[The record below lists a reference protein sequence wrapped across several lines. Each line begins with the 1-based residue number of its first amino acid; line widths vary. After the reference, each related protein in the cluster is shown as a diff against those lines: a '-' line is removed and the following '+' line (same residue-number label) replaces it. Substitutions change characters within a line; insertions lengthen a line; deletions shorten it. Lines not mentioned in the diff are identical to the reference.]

1 MTRRLHCLLL
11 LLPFAAATISTAAA
25 ARATTASDVAAL
37 PASAESAAAA
47 APELQT
53 TTLDTIVVSGRQP
66 GPGLWKV
73 SRDGHVMWVL
83 GTISP
88 LPRRMEWASEEVEA
102 TVAASQEVLMPPS
115 VSFTAEGAA
124 FGGIFLIPSLMK
136 ARNNPDGEK
145 LQDVL
150 PAEDYARWTRL
161 KQKYLGRDR
170 GVEKRRP
177 MMAGAKLQE
186 EALDD
191 EDLSTRDIATRLVEK
206 VAKKHDVAITR
217 PSVAL
222 VIKDAK
228 AALREFRDTPLDDL
242 DCFRRTLDRVENDIE
257 SMKLRANAWALGE
270 VGILA
275 SLPYTDN
282 FRACTDAVFETRFA
296 RQRGLDDL
304 GQRVDAEWVAA
315 AEQALAKNERTFAVV
330 PMYFMLREGGL
341 LAKLQARGYTVEA
354 PDARARAEA
363 EAEATEASGEAAEAA
378 EPSGGADA
386 P

>member
-11 LLPFAAATISTAAA
+11 LLPFGAATISTAAA
-25 ARATTASDVAAL
+25 TRTATASDVASL
-37 PASAESAAAA
+37 PASADPAATAA
-47 APELQT
+47 PAPELQT

-73 SRDGHVMWVL
+73 SRDGRVMWVL

-88 LPRRMEWASEEVEA
+88 LPRRMEWASGEVEA

-115 VSFTAEGAA
+115 VSFKAEGAA

-150 PAEDYARWTRL
+150 PSEDYARWTRL

-177 MMAGAKLQE
+177 MMAGARLQE

-206 VAKKHDVAITR
+206 VAKKHDVPITR

-282 FRACTDAVFETRFA
+282 FRACTEAVFETRFA

-304 GQRVDAEWVAA
+304 GQRLDAEWVAA
-315 AEQALAKNERTFAVV
+315 AEKALAKNERTFAVV

-341 LAKLQARGYTVEA
+341 MAKLQARGYTVEA
-354 PDARARAEA
+354 PGGRGDDD
-363 EAEATEASGEAAEAA
+363 AEAA
-378 EPSGGADA
+378 VEDDAAGPATGGDGT